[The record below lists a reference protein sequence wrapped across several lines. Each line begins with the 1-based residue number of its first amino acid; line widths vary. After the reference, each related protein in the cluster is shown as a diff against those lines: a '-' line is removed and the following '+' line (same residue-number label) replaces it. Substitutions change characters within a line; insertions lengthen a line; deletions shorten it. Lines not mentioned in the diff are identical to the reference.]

1 MWRLLPTSVRAPILR
16 LLEKNNLLYG
26 WFLVFY
32 RWQLFRQV
40 AAKDR
45 DNGVHESLPPAEL
58 RYRVSGSAEADAFVK
73 KGKTCAGN
81 IQSALRKVGH
91 ELRSFSK
98 ILDFGCGCGR
108 TLMHLEGLAPS
119 AHFYGI
125 DIDTKAIEWCRQN
138 LKFGT
143 FNISNETPPIEY
155 ASEMFDFIFAISVFT
170 HLNEDYQFLWLEELQ
185 RIAQPGAI
193 LLLTVDSSFVGEQ
206 GFVFKKSYEKG
217 LFPAWYQNASHSKAY
232 VLANF
237 SRFFEV
243 LEYLPRGMNNH
254 QDVVVLQK
262 RNGITQNQKGAF
274 LT

>member
-1 MWRLLPTSVRAPILR
+1 M
-16 LLEKNNLLYG
+16 
-26 WFLVFY
+26 
-32 RWQLFRQV
+32 
-40 AAKDR
+40 
-45 DNGVHESLPPAEL
+45 
-58 RYRVSGSAEADAFVK
+58 
-73 KGKTCAGN
+73 
-81 IQSALRKVGH
+81 
-91 ELRSFSK
+91 

-119 AHFYGI
+119 AHFYGM
-125 DIDTKAIEWCRQN
+125 DIDTKAIEWCNQN

-143 FNISNETPPIEY
+143 FNISNETPPIEH
-155 ASEMFDFIFAISVFT
+155 ASEMFDLIFAISVFT
-170 HLNEDYQFLWLEELQ
+170 HLNEDYQFRWLEELQ

-274 LT
+274 